1 MTETKSAWGYV
12 RLSQSGR
19 EASLAEQKKSIR
31 DYAADYEELQLE
43 TTRNDGDRTS
53 GFNAERE
60 QYQLLREQIRTGGL
74 DAVIVRDRAR
84 LSRDFDD
91 RVRLLSEFRTNGVE
105 WHVIEAGGRLHVE
118 DVQNAGIE
126 CLHAMMDHVKKQ
138 IEIERSREALAE
150 RMEKDYDHGR
160 PKFGMQ
166 YDEAGQYQ
174 VPGDDFDKV
183 VDIIELRDDG
193 ASYPEIEDEVG
204 VSISTA
210 RRVWERRNWYI
221 ERTKHLE
228 AGA

>member
-19 EASLAEQKKSIR
+19 ETSLAEQKKSIR

-138 IEIERSREALAE
+138 IEIERAREAVQE
-150 RMEKDYDHGR
+150 RIDSGHDHGR
-160 PKFGMQ
+160 PPIGFRFDDAGERWVPDREGRFK
-166 YDEAGQYQ
+166 DVVEAIRMVEHGATYADVQE
-174 VPGDDFDKV
+174 
-183 VDIIELRDDG
+183 ELG
-193 ASYPEIEDEVG
+193 IAPSTMSG
-204 VSISTA
+204 VMK
-210 RRVWERRNWYI
+210 RRGRYLSEGG
-221 ERTKHLE
+221 K
-228 AGA
+228 

>member
-31 DYAADYEELQLE
+31 DYAADYEDLRLE

-60 QYQLLREQIRTGGL
+60 QYQLLREQIRTGDL

-160 PKFGMQ
+160 PKFGMK

-174 VPGDDFDKV
+174 VPGEDFDKV
-183 VDIIELRDDG
+183 VDIIELRDAG
-193 ASYPEIEDEVG
+193 VSYPEIEDEVG

-228 AGA
+228 ACA